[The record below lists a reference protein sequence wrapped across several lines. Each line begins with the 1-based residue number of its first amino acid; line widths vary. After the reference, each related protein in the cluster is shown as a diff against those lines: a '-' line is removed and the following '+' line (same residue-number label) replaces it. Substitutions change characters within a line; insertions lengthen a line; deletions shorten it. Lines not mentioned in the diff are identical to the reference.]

1 MSFSDS
7 PGNLA
12 GTQATGAGVDIFRGA
27 IYNRL
32 YSLHVRLPGTVGTPM
47 GMGNLDAEGHPF
59 SAAITL
65 CHLLHLLFSSRYNII
80 ANRSVKCKGFAQKT
94 QKRSTERK
102 KTAAKRVRRLFD
114 LPPHRRK
121 AAPCSAA
128 PDGDRKAS
136 ARFCFF
142 RFCAFSGNDRYRP
155 ALLLVK
161 PKQNRYNIKV
171 L

>member
-102 KTAAKRVRRLFD
+102 KTAARRVRRLFD

-121 AAPCSAA
+121 AAALQRCPGRRQKGVC
-128 PDGDRKAS
+128 
-136 ARFCFF
+136 
-142 RFCAFSGNDRYRP
+142 
-155 ALLLVK
+155 ALLFFPLLRIFRECPLPAGPFTCQAEAK
-161 PKQNRYNIKV
+161 PI
-171 L
+171 